1 MADIKAMFEAK
12 EVRSVFDNFIQG
24 HEEKTLEVMRYEG
37 EAFVN
42 RARENQTYHDQ
53 TGNLRSSIGYI
64 IIHNGVIVDQNFRLS
79 KEGDDRE
86 TGKVEAM
93 NYANEL
99 VGKYPTGW
107 VLVGFAGM
115 NYAAAVE
122 SRGYD
127 VITDSANQIDIKDYF
142 K

>member
-1 MADIKAMFEAK
+1 MAGIEAMFGVK
-12 EVRSVFDNFIQG
+12 EVGRVFDDFMKG

-42 RARENQTYHDQ
+42 RARENQTYLDQ

-64 IIHNGVIVDQNFRLS
+64 IVHNGIIVDQNFKLS
-79 KEGDDRE
+79 KEGDDRA
-86 TGKVEAM
+86 TGKAEAM
-93 NYANEL
+93 GYAIEL
-99 VGKYPTGW
+99 AKQYPIGW